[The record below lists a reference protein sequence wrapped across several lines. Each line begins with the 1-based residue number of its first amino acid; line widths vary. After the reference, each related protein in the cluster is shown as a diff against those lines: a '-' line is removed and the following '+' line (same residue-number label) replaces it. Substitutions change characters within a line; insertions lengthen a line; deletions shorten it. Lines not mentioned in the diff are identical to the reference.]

1 METSWSLHVLSEI
14 LSAFSTEDPDNLRNV
29 LNRVAESVD
38 AEVAAIICNRSINWC
53 IGLSEEDQQLL
64 LEELNNHPSDINIR
78 SGTLRTC
85 WAPMG
90 PRNQLF
96 VGRLGERFDL
106 EERSLLRAMARSIEL
121 SMKMLTAVSSER
133 SARKNALFQATHDA
147 LTGLPNRRMVLD
159 RLQATIDHLSADDSL
174 LTAVLF
180 IDIDRFKWINDAHGH
195 SAGDQLLIH
204 VSHILKQAVRHD
216 DLVGRL
222 SGDEFIVI
230 TRTSHQDDASQLAS
244 RIITA
249 IRQPLKVAGS
259 ELSHTVS
266 IGISFA
272 HVGDSPST
280 LLENADMAMYQA
292 KALGRGRHSS
302 FHSTMRLQAQQ
313 RLSLEEALGNAV
325 QNGEIKTFLQP
336 IFRLTDE
343 TLSGFEALLRWQ
355 HPQLGLLMPDT
366 FLEQAEDS
374 GLIQEIDMCVF
385 SSACAAIAEWQQIP
399 GLSDLRL
406 SSNLSARS
414 LSDPRVKGR
423 IKEILEATG
432 INPTSVYLEIT
443 ETTLVEDNE
452 STVATINALRD
463 LDLRLAIDDFG
474 TGYSS
479 LLYLK
484 RFPVGVLKIDR
495 SFVSGLGSNSEDEVI
510 ATTIISLAKALEL
523 EVVAEGVENK
533 HQLDRMREL
542 GCDYGQGY
550 WFGRPITIEAT
561 DVAIIEP
568 LRQSPLSLNP
578 LNP

>member
-1 METSWSLHVLSEI
+1 METSWSLHMLSEI

-38 AEVAAIICNRSINWC
+38 AEVAAIICGRSIDWC
-53 IGLSEEDQQLL
+53 IGLSEDDQKLL
-64 LEELNNHPSDINIR
+64 LEELNNQPSDITIR

-90 PRNQLF
+90 PTDLLF

-121 SMKMLTAVSSER
+121 SINMLRAVSSER
-133 SARKNALFQATHDA
+133 QARKDALFEATHDA

-159 RLQATIDHLSADDSL
+159 RLQAAIDHLAVDSSL

-204 VSHILKQAVRHD
+204 VSRVLKQAVRHG

-230 TRTSHQDDASQLAS
+230 TRTSDRDDASQLAS
-244 RIITA
+244 LIIEA
-249 IRQPLKVAGS
+249 IRQPLQVAGS

-292 KALGRGRHSS
+292 KALGRGRHTS
-302 FHSTMRLQAQQ
+302 FHSNMRLQAQQ
-313 RLSLEEALGNAV
+313 RLSLEEALGHAV
-325 QNGEIKTFLQP
+325 QNGEITTFLQP

-343 TLSGFEALLRWQ
+343 SLTGFEALVRWQ

-366 FLEQAEDS
+366 FLEQAEES

-385 SSACAAIAEWQQIP
+385 ASACTAIARWQQIP
-399 GLSDLRL
+399 GLSNLRL

-414 LSDPRVKGR
+414 LADSRVMGR
-423 IKEILEATG
+423 IKAILESTG
-432 INPTSVYLEIT
+432 ISPTNVYLEIT
-443 ETTLVEDNE
+443 ETTLVEDID

-510 ATTIISLAKALEL
+510 ATTILSLAKALEL
-523 EVVAEGVENK
+523 EVVAEGVETE
-533 HQLDRMREL
+533 HQLSRMREL

-561 DVAIIEP
+561 DVALIEP
-568 LRQSPLSLNP
+568 LRQAPLPLNP

>member
-38 AEVAAIICNRSINWC
+38 AEVAAIICERSINWC
-53 IGLSEEDQQLL
+53 IGLSEDDQQLL
-64 LEELNNHPSDINIR
+64 LEELNNQPSDINIR

-90 PRNQLF
+90 PNDLLF

-121 SMKMLTAVSSER
+121 SIKMLTAVSSER

-147 LTGLPNRRMVLD
+147 LTGLPNRRMVLE
-159 RLQATIDHLSADDSL
+159 RLQATIDNLSADSSL

-180 IDIDRFKWINDAHGH
+180 IDIDRFKWLNDAHGH

-204 VSHILKQAVRHD
+204 ISRILTQEVRHG

-222 SGDEFIVI
+222 SGDEFIII
-230 TRTSHQDDASQLAS
+230 TRTSDRNDASKLAN
-244 RIITA
+244 RIIAA
-249 IRQPLKVAGS
+249 IREPLMVAGS
-259 ELSHTVS
+259 KLSHTVS

-280 LLENADMAMYQA
+280 LLENADMAMYKA
-292 KALGRGRHSS
+292 KALGRGRHTS
-302 FHSTMRLQAQQ
+302 FHSTMRLQAQH
-313 RLSLEEALGNAV
+313 RLSLEEALGRSV
-325 QNGEIKTFLQP
+325 QNGEITTYLQP
-336 IFRLTDE
+336 IFRLADG
-343 TLSGFEALLRWQ
+343 TLTGFEALVRWQ
-355 HPQLGLLMPDT
+355 HPQLGLLKPSAFM
-366 FLEQAEDS
+366 EQAEDS

-385 SSACAAIAEWQQIP
+385 ASACTAIVKWQQIP
-399 GLSDLRL
+399 GLGKLRL

-414 LSDPRVKGR
+414 LADPRVKGR
-423 IKEILEATG
+423 IKEILVSTG
-432 INPTSVYLEIT
+432 INPVSVYLEIT
-443 ETTLVEDNE
+443 ETTLVDDIA
-452 STVATINALRD
+452 STTATINALRD
-463 LDLRLAIDDFG
+463 LGLRLAIDDFG

-495 SFVSGLGSNSEDEVI
+495 SFVSGLGKNPEDEVI
-510 ATTIISLAKALEL
+510 ASTILTLAKALEL
-523 EVVAEGVENK
+523 EVVAEGVENEA
-533 HQLDRMREL
+533 QMDRMREL

-550 WFGRPITIEAT
+550 WFGHPITIEAT
-561 DVAIIEP
+561 EVTVIEP
-568 LRQSPLSLNP
+568 LRKAPLTP
-578 LNP
+578 